1 MTSTQNEVPL
11 MQDNYHTNDI
21 YDNDASETETEK
33 GSHRRSSFSKAES
46 ELCHLVQQSPKKI
59 ELHLQPLTPFMIPTT
74 DPSPP
79 IPPSQAEQHST
90 MLSNRYLPLPQ
101 LHGSPR
107 VKEEPHPT
115 PMLSMSSLEIPAHDS
130 AVELPPLLQ
139 GECCFRLFHGLRL
152 NECASH
158 DVKDRQTSLFRI
170 D

>member
-1 MTSTQNEVPL
+1 